1 MHRACKFATE
11 NLRRMSSLSLTGGFV
26 VGDLAKVRAGR
37 DHRQIT
43 SRAQFL
49 VSYRIPSPQG
59 SRRHLLRASPLADHP
74 RPVPIL
80 PQRPTR
86 EQGLRVARPAA
97 SSARRFRAV
106 APAGLGFR
114 ARAAADDAPPSGSSG
129 SASANGGGSLA
140 SRLLAQSAQSA
151 SFSSSSAAAAKAPKA
166 SGAKAKPAAKAKT
179 ASAKAAAAPASDAET
194 AANKDAKKKALDR
207 VLGEIDSNFGKGSI
221 MKLGSAS
228 QAKVSTFP
236 SGAMTLDIA
245 LGGGMP
251 RGRIV
256 EIYGPESSGKTTLA
270 LHSMAEMQKVGGTV
284 ALIDAEHAFDP
295 EYSQRL
301 GLDVDEVVVCQPETG
316 EMALEV
322 VDTLVR
328 SNAVDLI
335 VVDSVAALVPRS
347 EIEGEIGMVQVG
359 AHARLMSQALRK
371 INVNAAKA
379 GVTII
384 FLNQLRSKVGVIY
397 GNPEIT
403 TGGNALKFYASVRL
417 DIRRKEI
424 IKGKAGADDEGVRV
438 KVKVAKNK
446 VAPPYKVAEF
456 DMIFG
461 LGISGLGCTLDAADE
476 MGVIERRGSWYSYG
490 EERLGQGREKAM
502 EYMTENPH
510 VLESVEA
517 DVRRVIAE
525 KLAGKYG
532 APIDKQAKE
541 VAPLG
546 AFGKGSPFDLDDE
559 DEGDLE
565 LGMDDEDEAV
575 AR

>member
-1 MHRACKFATE
+1 M
-11 NLRRMSSLSLTGGFV
+11 
-26 VGDLAKVRAGR
+26 
-37 DHRQIT
+37 
-43 SRAQFL
+43 
-49 VSYRIPSPQG
+49 
-59 SRRHLLRASPLADHP
+59 
-74 RPVPIL
+74 
-80 PQRPTR
+80 
-86 EQGLRVARPAA
+86 QGLRVARPAA

-106 APAGLGFR
+106 APAGLGVR
-114 ARAAADDAPPSGSSG
+114 ARAAADDAPTSGSSG

-151 SFSSSSAAAAKAPKA
+151 SFSSSSAASAKAPKA
-166 SGAKAKPAAKAKT
+166 SGAKAKPKTAKAKT
-179 ASAKAAAAPASDAET
+179 ASAKAAATPASDAAA

-207 VLGEIDSNFGKGSI
+207 VLGEIDANFGKGSI

-256 EIYGPESSGKTTLA
+256 EVYGPESSGKTTLA

-438 KVKVAKNK
+438 KCKVAKNK

-461 LGISGLGCTLDAADE
+461 MGISGLGCTLDAADE

-532 APIDKQAKE
+532 APIDKQEKE

-559 DEGDLE
+559 DEPG
-565 LGMDDEDEAV
+565 LGLGEFGLDDEDEAV

>member
-1 MHRACKFATE
+1 
-11 NLRRMSSLSLTGGFV
+11 
-26 VGDLAKVRAGR
+26 
-37 DHRQIT
+37 
-43 SRAQFL
+43 
-49 VSYRIPSPQG
+49 
-59 SRRHLLRASPLADHP
+59 
-74 RPVPIL
+74 
-80 PQRPTR
+80 
-86 EQGLRVARPAA
+86 
-97 SSARRFRAV
+97 
-106 APAGLGFR
+106 
-114 ARAAADDAPPSGSSG
+114 
-129 SASANGGGSLA
+129 
-140 SRLLAQSAQSA
+140 
-151 SFSSSSAAAAKAPKA
+151 
-166 SGAKAKPAAKAKT
+166 
-179 ASAKAAAAPASDAET
+179 
-194 AANKDAKKKALDR
+194 
-207 VLGEIDSNFGKGSI
+207 

-236 SGAMTLDIA
+236 SGSMTLDIA
-245 LGGGMP
+245 LGGGLP

-270 LHSMAEMQKVGGTV
+270 LHAMAEMQKLGGTV

-295 EYSQRL
+295 EYSARL

-316 EMALEV
+316 EMGLEV

-384 FLNQLRSKVGVIY
+384 FLNQLRSKIGVIY

-424 IKGKAGADDEGVRV
+424 IKGKAGGDDEGVRV

-461 LGISGLGCTLDAADE
+461 RGISSLGCMLDAADE
-476 MGVIERRGSWYSYG
+476 MGVIDRKGSWYSYG

-502 EYMTENPH
+502 ETLLENPEMLAQID
-510 VLESVEA
+510 V
-517 DVRRVIAE
+517 DVRRTIAE
-525 KLAGKYG
+525 RLAGKYG
-532 APIDKQAKE
+532 TPIDKQKPE
-541 VAPLG
+541 SVEPLGVG
-546 AFGKGSPFDLDDE
+546 AFGQASPFDLDD
-559 DEGDLE
+559 
-565 LGMDDEDEAV
+565 DDEDLALAEEDETD

>member
-1 MHRACKFATE
+1 M
-11 NLRRMSSLSLTGGFV
+11 
-26 VGDLAKVRAGR
+26 
-37 DHRQIT
+37 
-43 SRAQFL
+43 
-49 VSYRIPSPQG
+49 
-59 SRRHLLRASPLADHP
+59 
-74 RPVPIL
+74 
-80 PQRPTR
+80 
-86 EQGLRVARPAA
+86 
-97 SSARRFRAV
+97 
-106 APAGLGFR
+106 APAGLGVR

-129 SASANGGGSLA
+129 SASSNGGGSLA

-166 SGAKAKPAAKAKT
+166 SGAKAKPASKAKTAKT
-179 ASAKAAAAPASDAET
+179 ASAAATPASDAAT
-194 AANKDAKKKALDR
+194 AANKEAKKKALDR
-207 VLGEIDSNFGKGSI
+207 VLGEIDANFGKGSI

-256 EIYGPESSGKTTLA
+256 EVYGPESSGKTTLA

-328 SNAVDLI
+328 SGAVDLI